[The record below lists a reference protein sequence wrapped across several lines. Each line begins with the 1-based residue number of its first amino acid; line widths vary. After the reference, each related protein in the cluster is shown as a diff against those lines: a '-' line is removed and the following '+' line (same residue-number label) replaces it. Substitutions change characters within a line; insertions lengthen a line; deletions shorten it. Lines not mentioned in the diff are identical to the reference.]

1 MGLMTILKEVRI
13 FKSLNSDLFV
23 LNLKLSNQ
31 LSLEVIV
38 NVSRMTK
45 AYSKMHYSIT
55 VGGAHP
61 PNSLLP
67 IRPFK
72 HRLLY
77 RALPLHEILDL
88 ALIYVEFH
96 IFASF
101 AGF

>member
-13 FKSLNSDLFV
+13 LNSDLFV
-23 LNLKLSNQ
+23 LNLKLSHQ

-67 IRPFK
+67 IRTFK

-96 IFASF
+96 NLDIL